1 MNVTSKG
8 SAAISRENIIYTYM
22 RKHEN
27 HNYTDQLNWF
37 FFMTIVVVKDN
48 KKNEMKTERK
58 METKI
63 IIEDVK

>member
-1 MNVTSKG
+1 
-8 SAAISRENIIYTYM
+8 
-22 RKHEN
+22 
-27 HNYTDQLNWF
+27 
-37 FFMTIVVVKDN
+37 MTIVVVKDN